1 MSSLGCT
8 RIGSNSLTTFKFDKH
23 HNLISSNYTHI
34 HIYSA
39 WLFFDEN
46 FKEQN
51 IFFNSKSNQWEEAD
65 ILQKIMRDY
74 AGDESLTIIKIM
86 KSSLSENEKL
96 NGVARVILYGN

>member
-1 MSSLGCT
+1 MAS
-8 RIGSNSLTTFKFDKH
+8 
-23 HNLISSNYTHI
+23 
-34 HIYSA
+34 
-39 WLFFDEN
+39 
-46 FKEQN
+46 
-51 IFFNSKSNQWEEAD
+51 FNSKSNQWEEAD